1 MINVLSSAMVDE
13 ILASVGLEHIE
24 EDSNTDEENV

>member
-13 ILASVGLEHIE
+13 ILASVGLEHIDDDSHTE
-24 EDSNTDEENV
+24 EKDI